1 MDFICIKIDTNY
13 MIQYKKG
20 LQYIGWILLFTIS
33 FPILCSP
40 FYNYYKIAVTHDTN
54 TTMGTLPTNTIFF
67 YIKSTASFITFAIS
81 SLIVKS
87 A

>member
-13 MIQYKKG
+13 MIHYKKE
-20 LQYIGWILLFTIS
+20 LQYIGWILLFTIP
-33 FPILCSP
+33 FPILCSH
-40 FYNYYKIAVTHDTN
+40 FYIIKLRLHINVN
-54 TTMGTLPTNTIFF
+54 TIMGTPLTNTIFF
-67 YIKSTASFITFAIS
+67 YIKSIASFITFAIS